1 METKE
6 EVIKKL
12 SGKSQQM
19 SVELYKVIS
28 TQEGM
33 DQFMKNDLLSDCI
46 RFYTNAAELTER
58 EDDFFRDLGLFSSL
72 CMYCVSL
79 NAQLLMCYQL
89 GVLNSDVCIEFGY
102 KIEEIKADA
111 NVLLLKA
118 KKDVEDQNP
127 FKDFDGDE

>member
-33 DQFMKNDLLSDCI
+33 DQFMKTDLLADCI

-58 EDDFFRDLGLFSSL
+58 EDDFFREIGLFGAL
-72 CMYCVSL
+72 RMYCVSL

-89 GVLNSDVCIEFGY
+89 GILHSDVCIEFGC
-102 KIEEIKADA
+102 KLEEIKAEA
-111 NVLLLKA
+111 NILFLKA
-118 KKDVEDQNP
+118 KKDVENQNP

>member
-28 TQEGM
+28 KLDGM

-58 EDDFFRDLGLFSSL
+58 EDEFFREVGLFGAL
-72 CMYCVSL
+72 RMHCVSL
-79 NAQLLMCYQL
+79 NSQLLMCYQL
-89 GVLNSDVCIEFGY
+89 GILNSDVCIEYGCI
-102 KIEEIKADA
+102 IEEIKAEA
-111 NVLLLKA
+111 VALFLKA
-118 KKDVEDQNP
+118 KKEMEDQNP
-127 FKDFDGDE
+127 FKDFEGEE